1 MMMTV
6 VGRGGPQDALCGQGP
21 DSQLWRGPQDATC
34 SLGQRPLDA
43 SCGPGRGSLIPPS
56 LTRRGRPQDAICSPG
71 PGVSSDTDD
80 GEDPLT
86 RLVLKVT
93 RQANDDNGGKL
104 EATVDDQAATA
115 VHLKLELSEMEL
127 GSCGGG
133 WPRFL
138 RDGCEG
144 VGGKGF

>member
-1 MMMTV
+1 MRTGPRLPTV
-6 VGRGGPQDALCGQGP
+6 AGARGRYV
-21 DSQLWRGPQDATC
+21 RR
-34 SLGQRPLDA
+34 GQRPLDA

-93 RQANDDNGGKL
+93 RQANDDNGGKPD
-104 EATVDDQAATA
+104 ATVNDQAATA
-115 VHLKLELSEMEL
+115 VHLKLELSEMGETKL
-127 GSCGGG
+127 SRNRAR
-133 WPRFL
+133 W
-138 RDGCEG
+138 
-144 VGGKGF
+144 

>member
-1 MMMTV
+1 MQSGAGGSHLTPRM
-6 VGRGGPQDALCGQGP
+6 VGPRTLYA
-21 DSQLWRGPQDATC
+21 A
-34 SLGQRPLDA
+34 
-43 SCGPGRGSLIPPS
+43 
-56 LTRRGRPQDAICSPG
+56 RGR
-71 PGVSSDTDD
+71 GVSSDTND

-104 EATVDDQAATA
+104 DATVDDQAATA

-144 VGGKGF
+144 VGGNGF